1 MAPMR
6 VADRTT
12 TTASTLAFAQKTPAL
27 NGGLRQ
33 KPHWDPY
40 RTLDLYPNDPDF
52 QCIGIAKYS
61 DARCRWR
68 FFDRSIGRGACA
80 QLDLIASRRPSD
92 VTREMLEVLAS
103 TLLCDNHGMQKYGKV
118 AEWNRMIAEVAAAVV
133 GEGVEAEE
141 QQQQQMSSSVEAEE
155 EIRRLQREMDQ
166 LKVERDE
173 YQVQY
178 GNSLEMNVRL
188 AESDLATTEEIQ
200 RLKKDVQDRQ
210 RDFDELEKSRSKEL
224 TEREA
229 LHRQVEVLD
238 REKEEAIQSLEM
250 AVQAKQKGVDKLK
263 KLRSYGLAQT
273 QALCKL
279 ESSDQ
284 EKSETIHRL
293 ATAVQGKQKDVEEL
307 KKHRSEDLVKLE
319 ALESSNREKSDKIQ
333 KLETEMQELKQDVE
347 ELKKKNLQSAADLKD
362 LDALRQQTKTS
373 NSLIESLSAKRESD
387 RQKMEKLENR
397 NRENERKNRK
407 LEQQNRG
414 LKQQKYLAA
423 FRNAVQLVVARKR
436 YESAEA
442 KGSELRE
449 QNANLLQRM
458 EDAETRSAA
467 VAKDVSDKKNFFFLF
482 AL

>member
-118 AEWNRMIAEVAAAVV
+118 AEWNRMIAEVAAVVV

-307 KKHRSEDLVKLE
+307 KK
-319 ALESSNREKSDKIQ
+319 
-333 KLETEMQELKQDVE
+333 
-347 ELKKKNLQSAADLKD
+347 KNLQSAADLKD
-362 LDALRQQTKTS
+362 LDALRQQTKNS

-467 VAKDVSDKKNFFFLF
+467 AAKDVSENIKLLFPSCSLTIYFFLKNMNHF
-482 AL
+482 